1 MIWYNVHLGKNNV
14 KCDKWFPQ
22 ELGEKYLKADG
33 KRMKL
38 EEKVKK
44 LETRPFK
51 IELRVTSSFEAA
63 SSVLPRE
70 HGCLLL
76 TSPISP
82 PSSPRRFFHS
92 SEHIFLFLSSSGPQV
107 GSPTERPWYDCSLT
121 YTTRPPVLFH
131 YFSTSG
137 FDEKKKSTDKM
148 LARFFLDKECFIVF
162 SRSRVHWF

>member
-82 PSSPRRFFHS
+82 PSQTHLSFFRTHISLSFFFRTS
-92 SEHIFLFLSSSGPQV
+92 SWFSNRASLIWLLSHIYTKTSCALPLFLHL
-107 GSPTERPWYDCSLT
+107 RF
-121 YTTRPPVLFH
+121 RR
-131 YFSTSG
+131 
-137 FDEKKKSTDKM
+137 EKKNQQIKCWRD
-148 LARFFLDKECFIVF
+148 FF
-162 SRSRVHWF
+162 